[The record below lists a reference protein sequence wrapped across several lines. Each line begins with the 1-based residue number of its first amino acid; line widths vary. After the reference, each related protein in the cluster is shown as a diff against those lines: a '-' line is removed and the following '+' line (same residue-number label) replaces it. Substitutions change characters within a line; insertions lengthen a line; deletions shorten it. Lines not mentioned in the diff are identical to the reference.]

1 MSLHVWFSLACG
13 QMHLIGSIHLK
24 TTLLYQKRELM
35 WSSHQ
40 VMSGPHSKQIF
51 LSLPSSS
58 TPIFIYYYCCITG
71 TWVVIDSS
79 TPPLNK
85 LTIVGVLEIAE
96 MTNSSSGRQTRAAPE
111 LSPLVIEAVYIS
123 IQVSQRER
131 QTPRIYNFPLLLYY
145 YCISRENQ

>member
-1 MSLHVWFSLACG
+1 MVLSSLWSNASYWLNSPENNFTVPEEGADVVIPSGNFWTTFKTKYRYSFLFLLA
-13 QMHLIGSIHLK
+13 L
-24 TTLLYQKRELM
+24 TLDLC
-35 WSSHQ
+35 
-40 VMSGPHSKQIF
+40 
-51 LSLPSSS
+51 
-58 TPIFIYYYCCITG
+58 YYCCITG

-85 LTIVGVLEIAE
+85 LTIIGVLEIAE

-131 QTPRIYNFPLLLYY
+131 QTPRI
-145 YCISRENQ
+145 